1 MLSIFTAV
9 LGFASPFLPE
19 LLKYFHRKQDNAHE
33 IALMDLRLRA
43 GAQEHLW
50 RMEEVVARADIV
62 EAKEVRR
69 PQKIFGVELLDHVKD
84 KPWPIW
90 LPVFWGL
97 SLLDWLT
104 GMVRPTVAYAS
115 FGFYIAYK
123 WAQFQVL
130 TGPRFETDV
139 AGAIVQLWG
148 EQDWN
153 ILVLIL
159 SYWFGSRAAK
169 TAFRA

>member
-1 MLSIFTAV
+1 MLSILTAV

-19 LLKYFHRKQDNAHE
+19 ALKYFTRKQDNAHE
-33 IALMDLRLRA
+33 LALMELRLKA

-50 RMEEVVARADIV
+50 KMEEIAAQADIA
-62 EAKEVRR
+62 EAKEIHK
-69 PQKIFGVELLDHVKD
+69 PQKVFGVELLDHVAG

-123 WAQFQVL
+123 WAMYTTL
-130 TGPRFETDV
+130 TGARFENDSANAV
-139 AGAIVQLWG
+139 VQLWG

-169 TAFRA
+169 TAFKR